1 MKHFTLSFVF
11 GAAWTALIAAE
22 SNLTP
27 IIPAT
32 PPPSQNAPSTIPTLL
47 LKATIEPLNS
57 TELKVSFT
65 NTYPQSIAIL
75 SWNNHLSDQNSGH
88 GSFRVTQSSPNG
100 TVKELGR
107 GFGMGQYLF
116 NGQADPSHFVNLMAN
131 ETHTDV
137 VDMSRLFA
145 VPQDGD
151 YNVTLSLESRAMLQ
165 VNGTNFADKLQTVND
180 SVHKLPKITVSSDT
194 ISMHLQASAPMKMLK
209 RFNGASLCKAS
220 PANAKVADLAR
231 SNAHSLA
238 TFALNVRD
246 TCLLS

>member
-1 MKHFTLSFVF
+1 MKHFIPSFLF

-22 SNLTP
+22 SDLTTMTA
-27 IIPAT
+27 AT
-32 PPPSQNAPSTIPTLL
+32 PSPSQNVPSTIPTLL

-65 NTYPQSIAIL
+65 NTYPQNIAIL
-75 SWNNHLSDQNSGH
+75 SWNNHLSDQKSGH
-88 GSFRVTQSSPNG
+88 GSFRVTQTSPNG

-107 GFGMGQYLF
+107 GIGMGQYLF

-137 VDMSRLFA
+137 VDISRLFA

-151 YNVTLSLESRAMLQ
+151 YDVTLSLESRAMLQ
-165 VNGTNFADKLQTVND
+165 VNGTNFADKLEPVND
-180 SVHKLPKITVSSDT
+180 SVHKLPKIIVSSDT
-194 ISMHLQASAPMKMLK
+194 ISMRLQASAPLKKHK
-209 RFNGASLCKAS
+209 RFNGAPLCNAS
-220 PANAKVADLAR
+220 SANTNLANTAR

-238 TFALNVRD
+238 TFALNVSD
-246 TCLLS
+246 TCFLS